1 MSTREHINEY
11 FNGRPFAL
19 LCALALMA
27 MSAVALSSGL
37 QPPTGHSAGIFF
49 TLKDEL
55 IESGPLAVAAN
66 LLCMLA
72 IGGIMLAVN
81 KVYNFVRSVTHLF
94 VSSFFLL
101 QLANPW
107 SLATFNVGSLLVLVS
122 ALSILPLFASYQDRH
137 SQRNVFVIFA
147 MIATGCM
154 FHYAFL
160 ILIPAFCLGFL
171 YMGVF
176 NFKGVLA
183 MLFGL
188 ITPFWIVLGLGLV
201 SPADFNPL
209 QLNGIWQLIGQPDIN
224 RLLLLAVAT
233 AATGIILAVSNLF
246 TIMNY
251 RKQTRVYNYYF
262 VVLLVATVIALCVNY
277 LDVAV
282 YLPLLNLSVA
292 VQVAQAHTL
301 KTSFHNRYILLLLF
315 IAACVGWGASS
326 LLLS

>member
-101 QLANPW
+101 QMANPW
-107 SLATFNVGSLLVLVS
+107 SLATFNVGSLLVLVT

-137 SQRNVFVIFA
+137 SQRNVFV
-147 MIATGCM
+147 
-154 FHYAFL
+154 
-160 ILIPAFCLGFL
+160 
-171 YMGVF
+171 VE
-176 NFKGVLA
+176 
-183 MLFGL
+183 
-188 ITPFWIVLGLGLV
+188 
-201 SPADFNPL
+201 
-209 QLNGIWQLIGQPDIN
+209 NGI
-224 RLLLLAVAT
+224 
-233 AATGIILAVSNLF
+233 
-246 TIMNY
+246 
-251 RKQTRVYNYYF
+251 
-262 VVLLVATVIALCVNY
+262 
-277 LDVAV
+277 
-282 YLPLLNLSVA
+282 A
-292 VQVAQAHTL
+292 VQKEVSLGRHFDGQYEILSGLEEGEQVVVKGGSALRNGAQVEV
-301 KTSFHNRYILLLLF
+301 IE
-315 IAACVGWGASS
+315 
-326 LLLS
+326 